1 MRLPP
6 AKCRSGALAVLLA
19 ASCLLLGGFS
29 VVTGLCIGP
38 GPQAPEISLDLCHPL
53 QAANPVA
60 DVVVARPASGSS
72 LPEIF
77 PRGSI
82 VEKPVARLI
91 NFISTPNPPPPKA
104 LA

>member
-6 AKCRSGALAVLLA
+6 TKYCSGALAVLLA
-19 ASCLLLGGFS
+19 SCLLLGSFS
-29 VVTGLCIGP
+29 VVTGLCIKP
-38 GPQAPEISLDLCHPL
+38 GPQAPEISLDVCHPL

-60 DVVVARPASGSS
+60 NVVVARPASGWS

-77 PRGSI
+77 PRRLI
-82 VEKPVARLI
+82 VERPVARLI
-91 NFISTPNPPPPKA
+91 NFISAPDPHPPKA

>member
-6 AKCRSGALAVLLA
+6 TKYCSGALAVLLA
-19 ASCLLLGGFS
+19 SCLLLGSFS
-29 VVTGLCIGP
+29 VVTGLCVKP
-38 GPQAPEISLDLCHPL
+38 GPQAPEISLDVCHPL

-60 DVVVARPASGSS
+60 NLVVARPASGFS

-77 PRGSI
+77 PQRSI
-82 VEKPVARLI
+82 VENPVARII

>member
-6 AKCRSGALAVLLA
+6 TKYCSGALAVLLA
-19 ASCLLLGGFS
+19 SCLLLGSFS
-29 VVTGLCIGP
+29 VVTGLCIKP
-38 GPQAPEISLDLCHPL
+38 GPQAPEISLDVCHPL

-60 DVVVARPASGSS
+60 DVVVARPASGLS
-72 LPEIF
+72 LPEIL
-77 PRGSI
+77 PRRAI

-91 NFISTPNPPPPKA
+91 NFIPAPDPPPPKA